1 MSPNDGAPKRRKPL
15 LFTTWG
21 RKLTQPW
28 GGVTEYKS
36 TKKVKVKDVVPTG
49 GASGNLCVKG
59 KVILL
64 SLGLLLVLFLRVLLL
79 SVFC

>member
-1 MSPNDGAPKRRKPL
+1 MSPNDGAPKRTKPM

-21 RKLTQPW
+21 RKLTQLW
-28 GGVTEYKS
+28 GSVTEYKS
-36 TKKVKVKDVVPTG
+36 TKKIKVVPNG

-64 SLGLLLVLFLRVLLL
+64 S
-79 SVFC
+79 